1 MKRFTLILLALLL
14 ALPSC
19 GNATSTETT
28 ASAET
33 NAETSAQTEA
43 PDPFA
48 SFDYGGKSF
57 RVYSS
62 AHNASQTL
70 QSSNYLIQGPEELT
84 GDAAPDAAYER
95 NLAVAELLNIDYA
108 FTQAELNYDQVQN
121 EVRTYTLAGDN
132 AYDLIINDMYGL
144 TPLTLESSFYNV
156 LDGVHFDFTQPYW
169 YTDFMHDISI
179 NTGEQYFLAGD
190 YFIDVLRC
198 CHLLLLNKDMYQ
210 DMHGDPA
217 ELYTMV
223 TENEWTFDKW
233 VELIDSSYIDLNG
246 NGQKDADD
254 NFGYVVHQD
263 WGPMIPMLV
272 SANPGYIERDDRGY
286 PVITINNERTIA
298 FADMLLSMWKSNGM
312 AANAIMNND
321 QVLMVSTFSSGRS
334 LILGYQQLGSLEHES
349 IRSTEFEMGIL
360 PYPKLDEQQEY
371 YNTSTHDTAEIGV
384 IPVTLPT
391 SEIEFVSAVVEV
403 LCRETYENVLPQYY
417 ETSLK
422 IKYTRDS
429 ESGQMLDIIHDN
441 IGNSFILAWDI
452 TLNAIFMN
460 GTMYGGVIGAGQN
473 KFSSTYAS
481 RIDAAQ
487 NKLNEIIEMAEAKKN
502 G

>member
-19 GNATSTETT
+19 GNGASEDTTDTTQSTDT
-28 ASAET
+28 AVVE
-33 NAETSAQTEA
+33 TEA

-48 SFDYGGKSF
+48 DFDYKGKSF

-62 AHNASQTL
+62 ANAASSTL
-70 QSSNYLIQGPEELT
+70 QSSNYLIQGPDELT

-95 NLAVAELLNIDYA
+95 NLAVADMLNIDYA
-108 FTQAELNYDQVQN
+108 FAQADLGYDKVQN
-121 EVRTYTLAGDN
+121 DVRNYILAGDN

-144 TPLTLESSFYNV
+144 TPLTLENMFYNI
-156 LDGVHFDFTQPYW
+156 LNGTHFDFTQPYW

-179 NTGEQYFLAGD
+179 NTNEQYFLAGD

-198 CHLLLLNKDMYQ
+198 CHLLLLNKDMYT
-210 DMHGDPA
+210 DMYGDPT
-217 ELYTMV
+217 ELYDLV
-223 TENEWTFDKW
+223 NENAWTFDKW
-233 VELIDSSYIDLNG
+233 VELIDKSYIDLNG
-246 NGQKDADD
+246 DGIKDKDD

-272 SANPGYIERDDRGY
+272 SANPGYIERDEQGY
-286 PVITINNERTIA
+286 PVITMNNERTIA
-298 FADMLLSMWKSNGM
+298 FADMLITMWKSNGM

-321 QVLMVSTFSSGRS
+321 QALMVSTFSSGRS

-384 IPVTLPT
+384 IPSTLPVT
-391 SEIEFVSAVVEV
+391 ELDFVSAVVEV

-460 GTMYGGVIGAGQN
+460 GTMYSGVVGAGQN
-473 KFSSTYAS
+473 KFASAYAS

-487 NKLNEIIEMAEAKKN
+487 NKLNDIIQAAEAKK
-502 G
+502 